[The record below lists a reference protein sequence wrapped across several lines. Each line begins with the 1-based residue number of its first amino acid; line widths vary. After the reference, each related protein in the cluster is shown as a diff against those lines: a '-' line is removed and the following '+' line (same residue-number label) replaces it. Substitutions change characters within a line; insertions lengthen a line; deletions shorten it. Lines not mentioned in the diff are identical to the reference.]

1 MNPFLAASTES
12 EECPIF
18 GRALPEGLP
27 KVLPSRRKV
36 AKKTPGGHIGRG
48 PCMPEDDPEAFKA
61 WQDSKKRADYMPV
74 TLRWLRSLG
83 YQATRV
89 DHFNAFGG
97 NHVDFLGIFDVL
109 ALADGRPPL
118 GVQLTSRGQV
128 STRVKKMEASE
139 WLPRWLGAGCAAICV
154 GWEPSQKSPGRTVTL
169 CLSGGLI
176 KTKDGFSCPES

>member
-1 MNPFLAASTES
+1 MNPFLRVS
-12 EECPIF
+12 EPDECPIF
-18 GRALPEGLP
+18 GSALPEGLP

-36 AKKTPGGHIGRG
+36 ARKSPGGHIGRG
-48 PCMPEDDPEAFKA
+48 PCIPEDDPEAFAA
-61 WQDSKKRADYMPV
+61 WQKSKKRADYMPV
-74 TLRWLRSLG
+74 TLRWLKSLG
-83 YQATRV
+83 YAALRV

-169 CLSGGLI
+169 CLCGGLI
-176 KTKDGFSCPES
+176 QTKDGFSCPES